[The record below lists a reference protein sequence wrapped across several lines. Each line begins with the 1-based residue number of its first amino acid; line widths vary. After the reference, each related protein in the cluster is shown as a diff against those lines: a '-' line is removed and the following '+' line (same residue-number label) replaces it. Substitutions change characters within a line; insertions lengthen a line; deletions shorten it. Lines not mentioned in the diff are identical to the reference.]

1 MASNLRVDSIV
12 PATGANVSIGTA
24 TGGVTIPGD
33 LGIAGVLTYE
43 DVTNVDSVGLIT
55 ARTGIK
61 VGPSAGVAA
70 TIFSDGSINTSGIVT
85 AVSFTGSGA
94 NLTNLPAG
102 NLSGTLPA
110 ISGANLTGIV
120 SIPTGMIAPFAMSTP
135 PTGWLECNGATISRS
150 TYAALFAAIST
161 TYGAG
166 DGSSTFLLPDLRAT
180 FIRGFDNS
188 RGVDSGRAFGSFQD
202 QGLPAMKGDIAD
214 AHGFSRTQTNAVSGF
229 TNVFEGVGTSS
240 WRTSI
245 HSSSGNYAEVRFDST
260 RIIPDASAG
269 GLRPK
274 NLALMYMIKI

>member
-70 TIFSDGSINTSGIVT
+70 TIFADGSINTSGIVT
-85 AVSFTGSGA
+85 AINVSAASSVTATTFHG
-94 NLTNLPAG
+94 
-102 NLSGTLPA
+102 
-110 ISGANLTGIV
+110 SGANLTGIV
-120 SIPTGMIAPFAMSTP
+120 SIPTGMIAPFAMSSP

-150 TYAALFAAIST
+150 TYATLFAAIGT

-166 DGSSTFLLPDLRAT
+166 DGSSTFVLPDLRAT

-214 AHGFSRTQTNAVSGF
+214 AHGNSRTQTNAVSGF

-245 HSSSGNYAEVRFDST
+245 ESVSGNYAEVRFDST
-260 RIIPDASAG
+260 RIIPDASSG

>member
-12 PATGANVSIGTA
+12 PATGGSVSIGTA

-43 DVTNVDSVGLIT
+43 DVTNVDSVGIVT
-55 ARTGIK
+55 ARAGIK
-61 VGPSAGVAA
+61 IGPSAGVAA
-70 TIFSDGSINTSGIVT
+70 TIFADGSINTSGIIT
-85 AVSFTGSGA
+85 ATTFHGSGA
-94 NLTNLPAG
+94 NLTG
-102 NLSGTLPA
+102 V
-110 ISGANLTGIV
+110 V

-150 TYAALFAAIST
+150 TYATLFAAIGT

-166 DGSSTFLLPDLRAT
+166 DGSSTFVLPDLRAT

-188 RGVDSGRAFGSFQD
+188 RGIDTGRTFGSFQD
-202 QGLPAMKGDIAD
+202 QGIPAMKGDIAD
-214 AHGFSRTQTNAVSGF
+214 AHGNSRTQTNAVSGF
-229 TNVFEGVGTSS
+229 TNVFEGIGTSS

-245 HSSSGNYAEVRFDST
+245 ESSSGQYAEVRFDST
-260 RIIPDASAG
+260 RIVPDAPHG
-269 GLRPK
+269 GVRPR

>member
-12 PATGANVSIGTA
+12 PATGGSVSIGTA

-43 DVTNVDSVGLIT
+43 DVTNVDSVGIVT
-55 ARTGIK
+55 ARAGIK
-61 VGPSAGVAA
+61 IGPSAGVAA
-70 TIFSDGSINTSGIVT
+70 TIFADGSINTSGIIT
-85 AVSFTGSGA
+85 ATTFHGSGA
-94 NLTNLPAG
+94 NLTG
-102 NLSGTLPA
+102 V
-110 ISGANLTGIV
+110 V

-150 TYAALFAAIST
+150 TYAALFSAIGT

-166 DGSSTFLLPDLRAT
+166 DGSSTFVLPDLRAT

-188 RGVDSGRAFGSFQD
+188 RGIDTGRTFGSFQD
-202 QGLPAMKGDIAD
+202 QGIPAMKGDIAD
-214 AHGFSRTQTNAVSGF
+214 AHGNSRTQTNAVSGF
-229 TNVFEGVGTSS
+229 TNVFEGIGTSS

-245 HSSSGNYAEVRFDST
+245 ESSSGQYAEVRFDST
-260 RIIPDASAG
+260 RIVPDAPHG
-269 GLRPK
+269 GVRPR

>member
-12 PATGANVSIGTA
+12 PATGSSVSIGTV
-24 TGGVTIPGD
+24 TGGVNIP
-33 LGIAGVLTYE
+33 GVLTYE
-43 DVTNVDSVGLIT
+43 DVTNVDSVGVIT

-61 VGPSAGVAA
+61 IGPSAGVAA
-70 TIFSDGSINTSGIVT
+70 TIFSDGSINTSGIIT
-85 AVSFTGSGA
+85 ATTFHGSGA
-94 NLTNLPAG
+94 NLTG
-102 NLSGTLPA
+102 V
-110 ISGANLTGIV
+110 V

-150 TYAALFAAIST
+150 TYAALFSAIGT

-214 AHGFSRTQTNAVSGF
+214 AHGNSRTQTNAVSGF

-245 HSSSGNYAEVRFDST
+245 EAVSGNYAEVRFDST
-260 RIIPDASAG
+260 RIIPDASSG